1 MSFGPLEFA
10 AYLRRRGTPERE
22 SAAVEA
28 ARASVVAPRPGEN
41 RLTVI
46 SGSRGLT
53 RTSHDEVVSVFEAIV
68 TRTATLPRIGKPV
81 RVCVSETRLPMVLVL
96 SSHQPVCWRLE
107 RKPGVRLLAVLLAGF
122 GESRVSGAGDSV
134 ITSIGGF
141 YAFKRDSGEFRH
153 LENEVMRAT
162 GCAIGK
168 FESALAAGE
177 FQISGK

>member
-1 MSFGPLEFA
+1 MNYGPLEFA
-10 AYLRRRGTPERE
+10 AYLRRRGDPERE

-28 ARASVVAPRPGEN
+28 ARSSVVAPRPEAS

-46 SGSRGLT
+46 SGTRGLT
-53 RTSHDEVVSVFEAIV
+53 RIARDEVVSVYEAIV

-81 RVCVSETRLPMVLVL
+81 RVCVSESRLPMVLVL

-107 RKPGVRLLAVLLAGF
+107 LMPGVRLLAVLLAGL
-122 GESRVSGAGDSV
+122 GESRVSGAGDAV

-168 FESALAAGE
+168 FESAWAAGD
-177 FQISGK
+177 FRA